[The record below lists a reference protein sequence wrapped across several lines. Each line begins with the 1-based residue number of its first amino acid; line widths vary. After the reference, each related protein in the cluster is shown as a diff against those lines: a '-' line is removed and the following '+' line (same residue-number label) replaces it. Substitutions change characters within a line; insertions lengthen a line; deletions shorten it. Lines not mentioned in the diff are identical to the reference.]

1 MACKRTPRW
10 VPPFAAFGGIDVF
23 VNNAGCGH
31 MGFFEETTIKDVQE
45 QFDTNLFGVF
55 HVTWAALPFM
65 RSARKGVIFNVSS
78 IAGLVG
84 AQMASLYCASKF
96 ALEGFSE
103 SLAKEVSPFGI
114 SVNIFR
120 DGLASEAE

>member
-1 MACKRTPRW
+1 MRAGDRIVAVGRKRSAITEKLGPDSGSLLSAQLD
-10 VPPFAAFGGIDVF
+10 VTDGVQAHAAVGAAVRRFGGINVF

-31 MGFFEETTIKDVQE
+31 MGFFEEITIKDVQE

-78 IAGLVG
+78 
-84 AQMASLYCASKF
+84 
-96 ALEGFSE
+96 
-103 SLAKEVSPFGI
+103 
-114 SVNIFR
+114 
-120 DGLASEAE
+120 